1 MQENAYHIEN
11 PEMGEGVP
19 IRESKLDIDRH
30 KSSGRI
36 LDGIQRFA
44 IGAVHSTDQTNT
56 RRDKREMV
64 KENIWGSAQTKKKLP
79 KIYNDQKMT
88 DKA

>member
-1 MQENAYHIEN
+1 MLYYIEN

-19 IRESKLDIDRH
+19 IRESKLDQDRH

-64 KENIWGSAQTKKKLP
+64 KDTREYSREEEERLHK
-79 KIYNDQKMT
+79 
-88 DKA
+88 